1 MRPNAFTSEAMRR
14 SPEDSPS
21 LCTMKKV
28 LTIAA
33 GKHFS
38 LPFFMK
44 ATFLVKDAPFL
55 VFSRGMDKTVKAKRV

>member
-21 LCTMKKV
+21 LCRMEKV

-33 GKHFS
+33 GEPFS
-38 LPFFMK
+38 LPFFYESYL
-44 ATFLVKDAPFL
+44 F
-55 VFSRGMDKTVKAKRV
+55 G

>member
-1 MRPNAFTSEAMRR
+1 
-14 SPEDSPS
+14 
-21 LCTMKKV
+21 MKKV

-44 ATFLVKDAPFL
+44 ATFLVKDAREGEGRGKPFPS
-55 VFSRGMDKTVKAKRV
+55 VNKI

>member
-1 MRPNAFTSEAMRR
+1 MRPNAFTSEAIRR
-14 SPEDSPS
+14 SPKDCSS
-21 LCTMKKV
+21 RNTMKKV

-44 ATFLVKDAPFL
+44 ATFLVKDAREGEGRGKPFPSVNKL
-55 VFSRGMDKTVKAKRV
+55 